1 MEESM
6 RSSFTAPISETE
18 LMRSLATPILE
29 ALDNFE
35 RSRHDLRESSL
46 RGYKA
51 GIWRFAAYV
60 GEQRGISVPAKH
72 EDARPMLLSIT
83 LATLTLDAVNA
94 YITSLSRRK
103 RKTMAHHDARAIVL
117 FTQWC
122 VEARVFERNP
132 LAGLVVP
139 KQPNNRRQPFADED
153 VRLICKTA
161 RATGCGERDE
171 AIVVTAIACGLR
183 KEELRQ
189 LYWPDDVDLA
199 RGFLYIRDRA
209 AKTEASIRRVPL
221 EREVIAILDAYIEE
235 VRTSRRPGALFLNN
249 HGDPLSPNGFS
260 SIFRRLKGRLPQE
273 MD

>member
-1 MEESM
+1 
-6 RSSFTAPISETE
+6 
-18 LMRSLATPILE
+18 
-29 ALDNFE
+29 
-35 RSRHDLRESSL
+35 
-46 RGYKA
+46 
-51 GIWRFAAYV
+51 
-60 GEQRGISVPAKH
+60 
-72 EDARPMLLSIT
+72 
-83 LATLTLDAVNA
+83 
-94 YITSLSRRK
+94 
-103 RKTMAHHDARAIVL
+103 MAHHDASAIVL

-122 VEARVFERNP
+122 IEARVFERNP

-260 SIFRRLKGRLPQE
+260 SIFRRLKGRLPLE
-273 MD
+273 LDFKIHRARNTAITNWLRTGNDLHTTMKLAGHKSPKVTERYAGEFSDEELKKLVRPSFGAIYGKRTA